1 MSLRRSLFWIVLL
14 AGMAA
19 NLRTQERPPIPIRP
33 SALEEIIIAVPDSQP
48 KAAERSGEL
57 ATNLKTFNQVLWDDL
72 KFSGYFTMAGRS
84 FYPPQAVSRPEDIN
98 YDAWNSLP
106 FKVSFMTL
114 GSLDLNG
121 GVLRAELRVF
131 DMKQRNK
138 ALGQN
143 IQGDADTVRAMA
155 HRWADEIV
163 YKLTAGASRGIAS
176 TKLAYTSRRGGAKE
190 IYIMDYD
197 GNDQRSFT
205 HNGALNLFPVWAPDN
220 SKLAF
225 VSNRTGKWEINLHSY
240 RDGSRLPFPIFG
252 TFVSTPALSPDG
264 NQLLYSLR
272 TSRGDTDIFGSKL
285 DGSDRRNVTNHPS
298 IDTSPTWSPSANQIA
313 FVSNRNGGVGQIYVS
328 DLDGANVRRIVK
340 EGGDADS
347 PAWSPDGKW
356 LAFHWKPKQ
365 SDRYDIYVA
374 EVSSGRISQIT
385 SGSGS
390 NESPSWAPDSRH
402 LAFQSTRS
410 GSSQIYIMLADR
422 SEVRAVTSQG
432 TNTSPSWGGYFRN
445 D

>member
-1 MSLRRSLFWIVLL
+1 
-14 AGMAA
+14 
-19 NLRTQERPPIPIRP
+19 
-33 SALEEIIIAVPDSQP
+33 
-48 KAAERSGEL
+48 
-57 ATNLKTFNQVLWDDL
+57 
-72 KFSGYFTMAGRS
+72 
-84 FYPPQAVSRPEDIN
+84 
-98 YDAWNSLP
+98 
-106 FKVSFMTL
+106 
-114 GSLDLNG
+114 
-121 GVLRAELRVF
+121 
-131 DMKQRNK
+131 MKQRTM
-138 ALGQN
+138 AFGQN
-143 IQGDADTVRAMA
+143 IQGDADTVRAIA

-205 HNGALNLFPVWAPDN
+205 KNGALNLFPVWAPDN

-240 RDGSRLPFPIFG
+240 LDGSRLPFPIFG

-285 DGSDRRNVTNHPS
+285 DGSDRRNVTNHAS

-374 EVSSGRISQIT
+374 EVSTRADIPDHQRIRQ
-385 SGSGS
+385 
-390 NESPSWAPDSRH
+390 
-402 LAFQSTRS
+402 Q
-410 GSSQIYIMLADR
+410 
-422 SEVRAVTSQG
+422 
-432 TNTSPSWGGYFRN
+432 
-445 D
+445 